1 MVSTLFHI
9 DKRLQKSFYDV
20 FIGFGINYYTNNSY
34 FSSIELPKKIEGDL
48 NCLSIAIIIPYN
60 TINVCISSQTSS
72 KNQLFQLALVK
83 GF

>member
-1 MVSTLFHI
+1 MFHI
-9 DKRLQKSFYDV
+9 DKLFQKSFYDV
-20 FIGFGINYYTNNSY
+20 FIGLGINYYISNSY

-48 NCLSIAIIIPYN
+48 SSFSLAIIIPYR
-60 TINVCISSQTSS
+60 TINVCVSSQISS

>member
-1 MVSTLFHI
+1 MFHI

-20 FIGFGINYYTNNSY
+20 FVGFGINYYISNSY

-48 NCLSIAIIIPYN
+48 NCLSLGIVIPYK
-60 TINVCISSQTSS
+60 TINVCASSQISS

-83 GF
+83 DFQ

>member
-20 FIGFGINYYTNNSY
+20 FIRFGINYYISNSY

-48 NCLSIAIIIPYN
+48 NKATVQIRGCDIAL
-60 TINVCISSQTSS
+60 CAHQEKESDFSA
-72 KNQLFQLALVK
+72 NQLLLHPFQ
-83 GF
+83 